1 MSNNSDRARLAVAA
15 ATALF
20 GAIENLGDPTT
31 AAHAVVLVID
41 ARGQMSCATT
51 IATLPALAETLR
63 RAAVDTGHAHNV
75 IQDADPTEKN

>member
-1 MSNNSDRARLAVAA
+1 MNNSDRAKLAVAA
-15 ATALF
+15 STALF
-20 GAIENLGDPTT
+20 EAIERLDDPTI

-63 RAAVDTGHAHNV
+63 RAAVDTGHAHSV
-75 IQDADPTEKN
+75 IQDADPKETN